1 MLTSSLQRVSS
12 LAAKRG
18 KKSIVIMA
26 GGTGGHVFPGL
37 AVAHKLSQAGMEIHW
52 LGTRR
57 GIESRL
63 VPAAGY
69 ALHYLSVEG
78 VRGRG
83 VSSWLKA
90 PLLLLLALQQ
100 ALRVL
105 LTTRPGC
112 VLGMG
117 GFAAGP
123 GAVAAK
129 LLRLPLVL
137 HEQNAVIGTTNK
149 MLAPVANR
157 RLEGFPN
164 TFKQRRNTFYVG
176 NPLRADLVTALNDN
190 KAATPNEAL
199 RIFVLGGSR
208 GAAALNTTLPQLLA
222 TLRDRYMLQCEVH
235 HQTGDAQ
242 RDEVEARY
250 KVLGIDAQVSS
261 FVDDIAQVY
270 RWSDVVICRS
280 GAMTV
285 AELAAAGRASVL
297 VPYPHAIDDH
307 QTKNGNWL
315 AAGQAAVVVQQKD
328 LLQESTLTTLG
339 KLLSDREQLHSMG
352 QHAAELAQR
361 DATERV
367 AEHCLELANG

>member
-1 MLTSSLQRVSS
+1 
-12 LAAKRG
+12 
-18 KKSIVIMA
+18 MA

-37 AVAHKLSQAGMEIHW
+37 AVAHKLSQAGVEIHW

-69 ALHYLSVEG
+69 ALHFLSVEG

-83 VSSWLKA
+83 ILSWLKA
-90 PLLLLLALQQ
+90 PFLLLLALQQ
-100 ALRVL
+100 AMRVL

-129 LLRLPLVL
+129 LLRLPLLL

-149 MLAPVANR
+149 MLAPVANC
-157 RLEGFPN
+157 RLEGFPD

-176 NPLRADLVTALNDN
+176 NPLRADLV
-190 KAATPNEAL
+190 AAMGDSEATTSNATL

-222 TLRDRYMLQCEVH
+222 TLRDRYKLQCEVH

-242 RDEVEARY
+242 RDEVEQSY
-250 KVLGIDAQVSS
+250 KSLSIDAQVSS
-261 FVDDIAQVY
+261 FIDDIAPVY
-270 RWSDVVICRS
+270 RWSDLVICRA

-307 QTKNGNWL
+307 QTQNANWL
-315 AAGQAAVVVQQKD
+315 AAAQAAVVVQQDD
-328 LLQESTLTTLG
+328 LLQATTLITLG
-339 KLLSDREQLHSMG
+339 ELLTDRNQVRSMG
-352 QHAAELAQR
+352 RHAAALAQR
-361 DATERV
+361 DATDRV
-367 AEHCLELANG
+367 AEHCLELANA